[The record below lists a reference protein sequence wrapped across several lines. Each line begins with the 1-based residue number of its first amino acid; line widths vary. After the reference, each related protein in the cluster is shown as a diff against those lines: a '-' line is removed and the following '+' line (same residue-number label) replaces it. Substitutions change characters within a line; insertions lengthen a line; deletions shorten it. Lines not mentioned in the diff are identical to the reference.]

1 MHCAGRSHHNQAE
14 VSPERPVLLSVGDWT
29 AMRASEGWPR
39 RLLATFVVEA
49 DHEIIS
55 AFLDDDVPAAD
66 LPRARVE
73 TDFRAKTLAVS
84 FPVGTSSEVI
94 ERWSAFLGSAPIVQ
108 NVRGV

>member
-1 MHCAGRSHHNQAE
+1 VVQSHRNQAE
-14 VSPERPVLLSVGDWT
+14 GSPERPVLLGVADWT
-29 AMRASEGWPR
+29 AMRASQDWPR

-66 LPRARVE
+66 LPPARVQ
-73 TDFRAKTLAVS
+73 TDFRAKTVAVS
-84 FPVGTSSEVI
+84 FPVETSSEVV
-94 ERWSAFLGSAPIVQ
+94 ERWSGFLASVPIVQ